1 MNIGKANLGT
11 LLFNEHDDAN
21 GGGGASAPA
30 DTSASADNGN
40 TAGATSV
47 ENNENKDLGSEGSG
61 QVQDTPPTDDFDT
74 RFQSRFL
81 ELAKEKGLEVN
92 SVDDLFKKPEPVEI
106 IKNPYEKVDP
116 KVKAFLDFHTETNRP
131 YEDYL
136 ALQKDISAIPDIDL
150 ARDRVRQ
157 ETGNS
162 NLTNAEIDQYLE
174 KKLNI
179 DLSDLNELDVADKIE
194 LSSFAKTVR
203 ESKIAEQEKYKQ
215 PIEATTPAST
225 QQPVL
230 DANMVEL
237 ENGERMP
244 KEVYDTMVANRQKY
258 VEGVKASVDSIAQS
272 VFKVTI
278 DDKGSEKTVEYSYDY
293 SADDKQN
300 MLSNAN
306 DLEATITKLFKDG
319 QTNEFNHKDLVEGM
333 AWLDK
338 NNREKYIAAII
349 HKVRADVTETLLK
362 EKGNVNLS
370 SEGLP
375 NIPGSSGG
383 KGNQQYGQKGGFG
396 VKVPF
401 NIPKN

>member
-21 GGGGASAPA
+21 GGGGASAPVDA
-30 DTSASADNGN
+30 SVSIENMPGTGVPSGETTENTNTS
-40 TAGATSV
+40 
-47 ENNENKDLGSEGSG
+47 LEGG
-61 QVQDTPPTDDFDT
+61 VQAPATPPADDFDT

-81 ELAKEKGLEVN
+81 EIAKEKGLEVN
-92 SVDDLFKKPEPVEI
+92 SVDDLFKKPEPVEV

-116 KVKAFLDFHTETNRP
+116 KVKAFLDYHTETNRP
-131 YEDYL
+131 YEDFL
-136 ALQKDISAIPDIDL
+136 ALQKDVSTIPDIDL

-203 ESKIAEQEKYKQ
+203 ESRIAEQEKYKQ
-215 PIEATTPAST
+215 PIEPVTPAST

-244 KEVYDTMVANRQKY
+244 KEVYEKMVANRQKY

-362 EKGNVNLS
+362 EKGNVNFS
-370 SEGLP
+370 PEGLP
-375 NIPGSSGG
+375 NIPGSTSG
-383 KGNQQYGQKGGFG
+383 KGNQYGQKGGFG